1 MSGDAGEDE
10 QRGQHGPRRDT
21 TSPPSVLAGY
31 GTYLV
36 AIFVGVPLLVL
47 CLSLTGV
54 LVVHAFAGSRDLPDA
69 IVVAAAL
76 ALGGFLTVLGLVVR
90 QRRWS
95 ARWRGARERLA
106 RELKGHLSRDV
117 EPVRAWLDARWKGD
131 YDPRDLWLSA
141 YGFSIVFT
149 TGGGRNALL
158 VLDPIAL
165 RRGRGAE
172 LPAKLH
178 VLIVAGDT
186 ETGSVPGQAAC
197 ASGDAAG
204 RLERIAAEGH
214 AVTVSAA
221 GVMVVG
227 SQQLV
232 RSLRE
237 RPERM
242 ASLEDVIDELI
253 DLVPAWEPARAGA

>member
-1 MSGDAGEDE
+1 MSADAGEDE
-10 QRGQHGPRRDT
+10 QRGQHGPRRDAMP
-21 TSPPSVLAGY
+21 PPSVLAGY

-54 LVVHAFAGSRDLPDA
+54 LVVHAFAGSRDLPHA

-76 ALGGFLTVLGLVVR
+76 ALGGFLAVLGLVVR

-95 ARWRGARERLA
+95 ARWRRARERLA

-117 EPVRAWLDARWKGD
+117 GPVTAWLEARWKGD

-172 LPAKLH
+172 LPAKLRVRIRRRGRSARAPRQRRTRRH
-178 VLIVAGDT
+178 GERRGRDGRG
-186 ETGSVPGQAAC
+186 EPAA
-197 ASGDAAG
+197 
-204 RLERIAAEGH
+204 
-214 AVTVSAA
+214 
-221 GVMVVG
+221 
-227 SQQLV
+227 
-232 RSLRE
+232 
-237 RPERM
+237 RP
-242 ASLEDVIDELI
+242 V
-253 DLVPAWEPARAGA
+253 PARAPRADGVARGRHRRADRPRAGMATGQGGGVAQNRTK